1 MINLLRFL
9 YDKRNFLFF
18 ILLEVLCGWLIFTF
32 NKYQGAFYFNS
43 SNAVV
48 SNVLSVNKN
57 FTSYFDLQDQNDKLV
72 LENIALRT
80 LLEQEKKIRKIDT
93 LTVADSIRK
102 ASFEFIPARIIKNSL
117 TETKNFIT
125 INKGT
130 EDGLSS
136 YMGVIGPQGVVG
148 ELKYCSDHYSTGFSL
163 LHVKN
168 GLSAKLSR
176 SGAIGSVEW
185 DGIDTRFAKLKYIG
199 RHYFI
204 QPGDTVV
211 TSGFNAVFPAGLP
224 IGVVEKVNDDNQS
237 FYNITV
243 RLSTDFGSLDHV
255 YVIRSKSKPEIDS
268 LEIKLDKPNK
278 K

>member
-18 ILLEVLCGWLIFTF
+18 VLLEVLCGWLIFTF

-48 SNVLSVNKN
+48 GNVLSANRN

-72 LENIALRT
+72 LENVALRT
-80 LLEQEKKIRKIDT
+80 LLEQEKKQRKIEPM
-93 LTVADSIRK
+93 TVADSARK
-102 ASFEFIPARIIKNSL
+102 AAFDFIPARVVKNSL
-117 TETKNFIT
+117 TDTKNFIT
-125 INKGT
+125 IDKGSA
-130 EDGLSS
+130 DGLMPH
-136 YMGVIGPQGVVG
+136 MGLIGPQGLVG
-148 ELKYCSDHYSTGFSL
+148 EIKYCSEHYSTGFSI

-185 DGIDTRFAKLKYIG
+185 DGVDARFAKLNYIG

-237 FYNITV
+237 FYNIKV
-243 RLSTDFGSLDHV
+243 RLATDFGSLDHV
-255 YVIRSKSKPEIDS
+255 YVIRSKAKPEIDS
-268 LEIKLDKPNK
+268 LEVKLDKPK